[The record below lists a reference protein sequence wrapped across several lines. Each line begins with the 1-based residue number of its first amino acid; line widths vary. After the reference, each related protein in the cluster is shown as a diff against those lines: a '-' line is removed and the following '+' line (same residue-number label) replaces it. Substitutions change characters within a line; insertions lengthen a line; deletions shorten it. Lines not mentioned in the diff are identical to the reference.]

1 MYVCAGRTVARLDR
15 LRSESMTRPP
25 LLSAARVLPGL
36 AVPSPAAAS
45 ADVVVRKDGTRV
57 EGTIDRTEAG
67 YDVTA
72 PDGKVTRLPAD
83 KIKSI
88 ERKTP
93 ATPEE
98 AQRRLDLLRRT
109 ASNMSDIKLVLTR
122 YNDFLR
128 QFGKTPQ
135 ADEARKDMAEWQD
148 RLDRHMTRAGG
159 KWVTPEELGSLR
171 EQSHEQAVKARDLVA
186 QGRLREA
193 EPLLKQALEVD
204 PKNASALYLRG
215 VVL

>member
-1 MYVCAGRTVARLDR
+1 MKC
-15 LRSESMTRPP
+15 PP
-25 LLSAARVLPGL
+25 VVLAALGLLLPLGSGVGAL
-36 AVPSPAAAS
+36 
-45 ADVVVRKDGTRV
+45 ADVVVLKDGTRV

-72 PDGKVTRLPAD
+72 PDGKVTRLPAE

-88 ERKTP
+88 ERKAV

-109 ASNMSDIKLVLTR
+109 AANMSDIKLVLSR

-186 QGRLREA
+186 QGRLQIGRA
-193 EPLLKQALEVD
+193 HV
-204 PKNASALYLRG
+204 
-215 VVL
+215 